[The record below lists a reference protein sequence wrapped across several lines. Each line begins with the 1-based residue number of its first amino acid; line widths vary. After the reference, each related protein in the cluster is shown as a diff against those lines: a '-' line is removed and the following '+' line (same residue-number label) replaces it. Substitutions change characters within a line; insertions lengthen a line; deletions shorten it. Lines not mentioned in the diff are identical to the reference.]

1 MNEETGQQLFHPRAT
16 GHLFG
21 HEAAERQFLE
31 AFNGERLHH
40 AWLITGPKGIGKATL
55 AWRIAK
61 FLAAQPAGAGDAGL
75 FGDALPASK
84 PETLETDA
92 QDPVVQRV
100 ISGGYGGIVVAERT
114 ENEKTGK
121 LRTDIVIDDVRKLI
135 GFFSQTS
142 AEGGWRIA
150 IVDAADEMNVNAAN
164 ALLKLLEEPPAKS
177 ILILVA
183 HSPGK
188 LLPTIRSRCR
198 TLKLKPLGEES
209 VRAVLALQHPA
220 LTPDDLTALARLST
234 GAPGRAMELASLGGV
249 GLYKQMASF
258 LTSLPR
264 LDIPALHT
272 LAGQLSAPK
281 ADQEYRLFIAMV
293 LDWLERMIRQTA
305 SGIAT
310 NDVMAGESAEMMRI
324 STLSGLDQWM
334 DLWEKMGRL
343 VARADAV
350 NLDRK
355 QVIVHLFCSLGT
367 LARA

>member
-1 MNEETGQQLFHPRAT
+1 MTDDAPHSLFHPRAT
-16 GHLFG
+16 EQLFG

-31 AFNGERLHH
+31 AFNGDRLHH

-61 FLAAQPAGAGDAGL
+61 FLAAQPNEDTGGGL
-75 FGDALPASK
+75 FGDELPSHAES
-84 PETLETDA
+84 LATDA
-92 QDPVVQRV
+92 QNPVIQRV
-100 ISGGYGGIVVAERT
+100 ISGGHGGVVVAERT

-121 LRTDIVIDDVRKLI
+121 LRNDIVIDDVRKLI
-135 GFFSQTS
+135 SFFSQTS

-198 TLKLKPLGEES
+198 TLKLKPLADDS
-209 VRAVLALQHPA
+209 VRAVLALHQSS
-220 LTPDDLTALARLST
+220 LSPDDLTALARLAN
-234 GAPGRAMELASLGGV
+234 GAPGRAMELAALGGV
-249 GLYKQMASF
+249 GLYRQMAGF

-264 LDIPALHT
+264 IDIPALHT
-272 LAGQLSAPK
+272 LASQLAAPK
-281 ADQEYRLFIAMV
+281 ADQEYRLFVAML
-293 LDWLERMIRQTA
+293 LDWIERMVRQSA
-305 SGIAT
+305 SGMTSA
-310 NDVMAGESAEMMRI
+310 DVMAGESAEMMRI
-324 STLSGLDQWM
+324 SALSGLDQWM

-343 VARADAV
+343 IARADAV

-355 QVIVHLFCSLGT
+355 QVIVHLFSSLGT